1 MEINQKY
8 KNAALA
14 ALDGNWAPS
23 VVASVVMYALL
34 YLALGASLAPSFI
47 PMANN
52 MVLGCLG
59 FTYAGLFFIYMPL
72 SVGVSYTFN
81 RLYAEGDNNVTGN
94 LFRDSLDGY
103 LRNVWGMFLMFIFV
117 FLWSLLFL
125 IPGIIKAYSYAMTP
139 YILKDYPELSANQA
153 INLSRKMMKGHKLDL
168 FILQLSF
175 IGWWIL
181 TLFTAGIG
189 TLWLMPYMMTAQA
202 AFYQDIKNEHI
213 INY

>member
-14 ALDGNWAPS
+14 ALKGNWAPS

-175 IGWWIL
+175 IGWGIL